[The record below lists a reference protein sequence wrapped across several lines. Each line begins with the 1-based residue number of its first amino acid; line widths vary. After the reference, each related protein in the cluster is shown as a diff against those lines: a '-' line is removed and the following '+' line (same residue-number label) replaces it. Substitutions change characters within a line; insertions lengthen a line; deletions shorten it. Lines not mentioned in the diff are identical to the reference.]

1 MQYQRISTILKKV
14 TKICF
19 PFLTMHLRAVEFYL
33 TSKKIQATTYHNRSN
48 AETFYNTE
56 KQLSSKQILNPLG

>member
-1 MQYQRISTILKKV
+1 
-14 TKICF
+14 
-19 PFLTMHLRAVEFYL
+19 MHLCAVEFYL

-48 AETFYNTE
+48 VETFYNTE